1 MHSQFPLFLTHR
13 TSTVFC
19 SVGCKASKPI
29 GRDALDLLDPFGWLC
44 TWYIKNFSSN
54 LEKSPNMFK
63 KHRSQTFRSKKSLSS
78 YTFQRLWFYEGTIP
92 NNNYPLMSD
101 IFHKPFRV
109 AFKHLDSLRAWNSKK
124 TVGESLS
131 NSPRWS
137 CRRCVKMAMPL
148 AMLRGCCGTIPTSPF
163 RFSGV
168 SGVSK
173 NSSERGVYVYSFFF

>member
-29 GRDALDLLDPFGWLC
+29 GRDASDLLDPFGWLC

-63 KHRSQTFRSKKSLSS
+63 KNRSQTFRSKKSLSS

-92 NNNYPLMSD
+92 NNNHPLMSD
-101 IFHKPFRV
+101 IFHKPFHV

-124 TVGESLS
+124 NGWRVTLQLS
-131 NSPRWS
+131 QVVLPAVCQNGNAFGYAAR
-137 CRRCVKMAMPL
+137 L
-148 AMLRGCCGTIPTSPF
+148 LRNDPNIAFQVFRGFKKLIGT
-163 RFSGV
+163 G
-168 SGVSK
+168 GLCL
-173 NSSERGVYVYSFFF
+173 